1 MTGNNTQATIVDIS
15 AAIGLVTALL
25 SNATRI
31 STLIQEA
38 ASSGSHVLNAS
49 QWSQIIGVD
58 DSAEASL
65 AAAIAAAKAATPA
78 APGTPA

>member
-49 QWSQIIGVD
+49 QWSQIIGAD

-65 AAAIAAAKAATPA
+65 AAAIAAAKAATP
-78 APGTPA
+78 GTPA